1 MNNIKREVKD
11 KINKYSNEQYL
22 DGYIKNEF
30 LTDSG
35 DANIYIK
42 LDDKNELFDKRTIG
56 SQLDLNHKIYKY
68 IDNKASMLRNDVQI
82 NFHIVG
88 LEMNQTEKEKVKH
101 LIKEHYAIELYK
113 IQKQYKRHKNK
124 ILKLLLMGILFVL
137 MYLLFT
143 SYLKLNEF
151 EEVFIFLFSFSIWE
165 ALDCLIYFL
174 SDLKLNREAITQKL
188 LIDVFFDKE

>member
-22 DGYIKNEF
+22 NGYIKNEF

-42 LDDKNELFDKRTIG
+42 LEDKNELFDKRTVG
-56 SQLDLNHKIYKY
+56 KQLDLNYKIYKY
-68 IDNKASMLRNDVQI
+68 IDNKSSMLRNDVQI
-82 NFHIVG
+82 NFHILG
-88 LEMNQTEKEKVKH
+88 LELDQSEKEQTKH

-113 IQKQYKRHKNK
+113 IQKQYKRHTSK
-124 ILKLLLMGILFVL
+124 IFKLLLMGIIFVL
-137 MYLLFT
+137 LYILFT
-143 SYLKLNEF
+143 SYLKLDVF

-174 SDLKLNREAITQKL
+174 SDLKLNREAVTQKL
-188 LIDVFFDKE
+188 LIDVIFDK